1 MIYVQGEGTNVSVAL
16 TSASVTLNNLTVSV
30 DSNGV
35 CEIETK
41 GPWSGKITDLIGLV
55 EEATGLSL
63 GIEVDEKNQ

>member
-30 DSNGV
+30 DSNGD

-41 GPWSGKITDLIGLV
+41 GTWSGSLSDLISIV
-55 EEATGLSL
+55 EQATGLSL
-63 GIEVDEKNQ
+63 NENEVS